1 MADVIPHF
9 CTGSGCEA
17 LHGGS
22 RESDEVKIAKIG
34 AERDIEVARLARSEA
49 REEIAAEVEQTEIV
63 ADAAIEQTA
72 IAAEATVDEAV
83 VQAEVLE
90 EVVNPEPDP
99 VQVEIAEPEGEPEAV
114 DAPPEV
120 ESAPE
125 ETKSTGWWS
134 GYR

>member
-22 RESDEVKIAKIG
+22 RESDEVKVDKIN
-34 AERDIEVARLARSEA
+34 AERDVEVARIARSEA
-49 REEIAAEVEQTEIV
+49 SQEIKAEIEQTEIV
-63 ADAAIEQTA
+63 ADAATLQTA
-72 IAAEATVDEAV
+72 ITAEAAVDEAV
-83 VQAEVLE
+83 VEAEVLE

-99 VQVEIAEPEGEPEAV
+99 VQVEIAEPESEPEAV
-114 DAPPEV
+114 DAPPEI

-125 ETKSTGWWS
+125 ESKSSGWWS